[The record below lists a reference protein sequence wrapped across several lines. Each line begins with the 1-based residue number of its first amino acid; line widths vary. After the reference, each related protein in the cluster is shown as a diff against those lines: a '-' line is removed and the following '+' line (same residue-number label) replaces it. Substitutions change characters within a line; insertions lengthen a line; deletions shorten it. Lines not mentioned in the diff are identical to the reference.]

1 MSIEHLRKIL
11 LRNLATNN
19 TNLSVRLN
27 DNEIAYLNEL
37 LNENPNVFY
46 KISAALT
53 DVIEYKRIDLHD
65 FPIITLLI
73 SNVYN
78 SAILENLLK
87 NVDIINIVQY
97 TIDSILD
104 AELLP
109 LSHLDIDVIE
119 QTVDASVSLL
129 RMNIAAIKKE
139 ETWCFSLFEALI
151 GHFCKPKK

>member
-1 MSIEHLRKIL
+1 MSIDQLRKIL

-19 TNLSVRLN
+19 TNLSTRLN

-46 KISAALT
+46 KISSALT
-53 DVIEYKRIDLHD
+53 DVIEYRRIVLHD
-65 FPIITLLI
+65 FPLIILLI
-73 SNVYN
+73 SNIYN
-78 SAILENLLK
+78 SVVLEKLLK

-109 LSHLDIDVIE
+109 LSHLDIDEIE
-119 QTVDASVSLL
+119 ETVDASVSLL
-129 RMNIAAIKKE
+129 RMNIAVIQKD
-139 ETWCFSLFEALI
+139 ETWCFSLVEALI
-151 GHFCKPKK
+151 GYFCKPKK